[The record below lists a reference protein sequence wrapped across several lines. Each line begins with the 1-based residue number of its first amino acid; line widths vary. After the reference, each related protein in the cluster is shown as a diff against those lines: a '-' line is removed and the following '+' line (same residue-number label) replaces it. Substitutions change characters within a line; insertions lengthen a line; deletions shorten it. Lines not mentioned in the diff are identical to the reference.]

1 MQLNLKSS
9 TTGDD
14 EVIGFRLYKETV
26 DELNA
31 ICKEHKLR
39 RSVLLRHIVNEY
51 LDGVKYHGNQ

>member
-26 DELNA
+26 EALDL
-31 ICKEHKLR
+31 ICKENKLK

-51 LDGVKYHGNQ
+51 LDGVK